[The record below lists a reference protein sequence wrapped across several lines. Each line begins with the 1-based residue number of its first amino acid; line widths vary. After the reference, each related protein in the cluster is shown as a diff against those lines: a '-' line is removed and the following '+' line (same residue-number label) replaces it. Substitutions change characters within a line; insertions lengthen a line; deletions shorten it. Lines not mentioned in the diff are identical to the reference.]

1 MKKIITIF
9 AVSALFLV
17 ACTSDLEDSSP
28 DLNTVKEQLDADTA
42 VQAVQ
47 SRNIE
52 LCAAVESPERKE
64 DCQTKV
70 QDHIVLD
77 EAVGSGDLDVCS
89 EIQED
94 STKEKCKVL
103 IKADIERQQEIDEI
117 NETYEEVADAVEEGD
132 ISKCASFEDDV
143 MKGQCQTNIYLDQ
156 AKEQGDSSICNKIAN
171 EEIAAVCKSSSE
183 N

>member
-42 VQAVQ
+42 VQ
-47 SRNIE
+47 
-52 LCAAVESPERKE
+52 
-64 DCQTKV
+64 
-70 QDHIVLD
+70 
-77 EAVGSGDLDVCS
+77 AVGSGDLDVCS

-143 MKGQCQTNIYLDQ
+143 MKEQCQTNIYLDQ